1 MRIVNQRADLRFKL
15 LRRDHFVVR
24 HVLGQ
29 VMIHEDGHARADR
42 RVGQG
47 RGLQDVRKVAY
58 GRVGG
63 HIGPEIVRH
72 PQIRPPGDPCAH
84 HLAHVVAEVRAVI
97 EIPRLAADA
106 AGRKVPVRR
115 DGGQR
120 LIELRD
126 VLCLIVLQVLGVDR
140 PGDHHEVDPG
150 GLTPGLDRG
159 DALHARVGVGKG
171 ERLMGIVGEDRI
183 AL

>member
-1 MRIVNQRADLRFKL
+1 MR
-15 LRRDHFVVR
+15 
-24 HVLGQ
+24 
-29 VMIHEDGHARADR
+29 MHARADR

-47 RGLQDVRKVAY
+47 RGLQDVRKVAC

-63 HIGPEIVRH
+63 HIGPEIIRH

-150 GLTPGLDRG
+150 GLAPGLDRS

-171 ERLMGIVGEDRI
+171 ERLMGIVGEDGV